1 MNCGRATHSRVLT
14 VQLLDTWHVGTGR
27 GEGHHLDAVIDL
39 DVDGLPCVPGRM
51 LRGLIRDACKCLE
64 VWEHAARLADAP
76 RVAALFG
83 GLSERNDAPRR
94 QVSSPG
100 CLGVSAARLPPA
112 LRQAILAIDKET
124 LAQEERTKKHADGSS
139 TLAMALRMT
148 SFQTALDART
158 GCAKPESLRGIELA
172 IPMVLEA
179 TIELWP
185 DDQVQADGAWRLLD
199 MALPL
204 VLSLGAHKTRGHGR
218 TRLCWASAAGQ
229 AGASQ

>member
-1 MNCGRATHSRVLT
+1 MNCGPASHSRVLT

-27 GEGHHLDAVIDL
+27 GVGHHLDAVIDL
-39 DVDGLPCVPGRM
+39 DVYGLPCVPGRM
-51 LRGLIRDACKCLE
+51 LRGLIRDACECLE
-64 VWEHAARLADAP
+64 AWGHAARFAGAP
-76 RVAALFG
+76 SVAALFG
-83 GLSERNDAPRR
+83 GLSERNDAPRH

-100 CLGVSAARLPPA
+100 HLGVSAARLPSA
-112 LRQAILAIDKET
+112 LRETIRARDKEILAEAEQTQVQAK
-124 LAQEERTKKHADGSS
+124 GSS

-172 IPMVLEA
+172 IPMTLQA
-179 TIELWP
+179 TIDLWP

-199 MALPL
+199 AALPL
-204 VLSLGAHKTRGHGR
+204 VLSLGAHKTRGQGR
-218 TRLCWASAAGQ
+218 TRLCWATTPSQ

>member
-1 MNCGRATHSRVLT
+1 MNCGPSNQSRVLT
-14 VQLLDTWHVGTGR
+14 VLLLDTWHVGTGR
-27 GEGHHLDAVIDL
+27 GVGHHLDAVIDL
-39 DVDGLPCVPGRM
+39 DIDGLPCVPGRM
-51 LRGLIRDACKCLE
+51 LRGLIRDACECLE
-64 VWEHAARLADAP
+64 AWGHASGLTGAP

-83 GLSERNDAPRR
+83 GLSERSDAPCP

-100 CLGVSAARLPPA
+100 HLGVSAARLPSA
-112 LRQAILAIDKET
+112 LREAIRASDKEILA
-124 LAQEERTKKHADGSS
+124 EEKQSQKHAEGSS

-172 IPMVLEA
+172 VPMALEA

-185 DDQVQADGAWRLLD
+185 ADQVQADGAWRLLGA
-199 MALPL
+199 ALPL

-218 TRLCWASAAGQ
+218 TRLCWATASSQ